1 MSKKNDWSATTLL
14 FNTPILMG
22 DMTIPG
28 LKLPKELE
36 DVIPVIF
43 NAADD
48 FGLDYYETI
57 IEYMAYDGISE
68 IAAYDGFPQRYP
80 HWRFGM
86 SYEELSKGYE
96 FGQHRI
102 FEMVVN
108 NRPCVMYLLNS
119 NTYTDNVTVIGH
131 ALGHNDY
138 FKNNIFFARTNVKMM
153 NEFGNNRTRVLQ
165 IMSRWGEENVEAFI
179 DDCLAIETLIDPSS
193 AWEKTE
199 YKDPVNFDEREYHF
213 PRRLKVPEGHD
224 YMEDWINP
232 KEWVNEEWE
241 RIKKEERKKSL
252 GIIEMYDKDIVKFLL
267 DNAPLKPWE
276 QTILGI
282 VYDEALYFAPQ
293 GMTKMGNEGWASF
306 VDFNLMARIGMP
318 NCSIWAYADH
328 KARVL
333 GGKYSENPYKLGF
346 ELLLDIEERWNK
358 GRFGREYEQCKDNQK
373 KEKWDLQL
381 GLGHQKVFEVR
392 ERYNDVTMLAE
403 FFTEDFCRKHDYF
416 TWEKR
421 PSGEPGVEAEYK
433 LVDRD
438 WKKTR
443 NMLIQRYLNRGL
455 PEIRLVDP
463 NGKGRKILVVQHT
476 WDGRTLQPKYSKEAL
491 RSLARIWRN
500 PVALLTKDGEGRDS
514 IFYCS
519 ADLNVVRELKRNEWL
534 QM

>member
-1 MSKKNDWSATTLL
+1 MSKKNDWGATTLL

-22 DMTIPG
+22 DNTIPG
-28 LKLPKELE
+28 LRIPKEIE
-36 DVIPVIF
+36 EVIPTIF
-43 NAADD
+43 KAADD

-57 IEYMAYDGISE
+57 IEWMAYDGISE
-68 IAAYDGFPQRYP
+68 VAAYDGFPQRIP

-86 SYEELSKGYE
+86 AYEELSKGYE

-102 FEMVVN
+102 FEMVIN
-108 NRPCVMYLLNS
+108 NRPCVIYCLNS

-131 ALGHNDY
+131 ALGHNDF
-138 FKNNIFFARTNVKMM
+138 FKNNVFFGKTNTKMM

-165 IMSRWGEENVEAFI
+165 IMARWGEEEVEAFL
-179 DDCLAIETLIDPSS
+179 DDCYAIESLIDPAS
-193 AWEKTE
+193 AWNKTE
-199 YKDPVNFDEREYHF
+199 YTDPVIYDEREYHF

-232 KEWVNEEWE
+232 KDWINEEWE

-267 DNAPLKPWE
+267 EHAPLKPWE

-293 GMTKMGNEGWASF
+293 GMTKMANEGWASF

-333 GGKYSENPYKLGF
+333 GGKFSENPYKLGF

-358 GRFGREYEQCKDNQK
+358 GRFGREYEKCKDNQA

-381 GLGHQKVFEVR
+381 GLGHQKVFEIR

-403 FFTEDFCRKHDYF
+403 FFTEDFCRKHDF
-416 TWEKR
+416 FNWEKR
-421 PSGEPGVEAEYK
+421 KSPEPGVEAEYK

-438 WKKTR
+438 WKKVR
-443 NMLIQRYLNRGL
+443 NQLIQRYLNRGL

-463 NGKGRKILVVQHT
+463 NGKGKNILVVQHT
-476 WDGRTLQPKYSKEAL
+476 WDGRTLAPKYSREAL

-500 PVALLTKDGEGRDS
+500 PVALLTKTEDGKDT
-514 IFYCS
+514 IFSCS
-519 ADLNVVRELKRNEWL
+519 ADLNVVKELKRNEWL